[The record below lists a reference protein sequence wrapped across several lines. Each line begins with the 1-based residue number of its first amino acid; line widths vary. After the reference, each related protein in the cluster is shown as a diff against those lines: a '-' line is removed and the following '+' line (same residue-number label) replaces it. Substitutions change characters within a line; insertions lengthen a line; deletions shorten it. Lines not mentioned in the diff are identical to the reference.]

1 MYYRVQNP
9 CTFAGVAYQPG
20 DVIDLADAEL
30 AARLLREVGGAV
42 MLTNDP
48 APLPVVKAKPLVVV
62 VEEEA
67 LDADPQPEAAKSKRS
82 HK

>member
-9 CTFAGVAYQPG
+9 CTFAGVAYHPG